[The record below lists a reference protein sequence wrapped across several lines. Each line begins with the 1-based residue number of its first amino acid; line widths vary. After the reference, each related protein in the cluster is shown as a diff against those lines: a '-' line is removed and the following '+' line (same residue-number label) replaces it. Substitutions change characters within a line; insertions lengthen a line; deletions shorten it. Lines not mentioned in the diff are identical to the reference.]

1 MRRAFKLMIS
11 ISLAASL
18 SGCANMPKM
27 PFTQYPSEEASK
39 KTSEETPKK
48 ETSKPKSKMAKTL
61 SLKKPLK
68 KMSKVSSDLMTA
80 AKAQLKQMRTDG
92 GYVFDTLN
100 PNAPIE
106 RWLALSAFKRIDS
119 DDNRYID
126 FEEFVIETDKSPKYR
141 FSAAKADLTIARF
154 TARDFYLADRN
165 RDGYLDAQEF
175 KWARAGIRDL
185 TY

>member
-1 MRRAFKLMIS
+1 M
-11 ISLAASL
+11 
-18 SGCANMPKM
+18 
-27 PFTQYPSEEASK
+27 
-39 KTSEETPKK
+39 TS
-48 ETSKPKSKMAKTL
+48 
-61 SLKKPLK
+61 
-68 KMSKVSSDLMTA
+68 

-100 PNAPIE
+100 PNPPIE

-119 DDNRYID
+119 DDNRHID

-165 RDGYLDAQEF
+165 QDGYLDAQEF